1 MITLFVRMGFLAAVV
16 MVEAASGQVS
26 LLELRAINGALDDA
40 AVVGLSADGTTVV
53 GRSTKTYTQMATLW
67 KNGGAPVNL
76 GTLYPP
82 GYQVSSMAT
91 GVSGDGSIVAGF
103 SDSTSADRR
112 DGFRWTAGSGMKALP
127 NTGGSSNYFRVSGDG
142 STIVGEFYPGTRDRM
157 PSRWR
162 ESTGVQ
168 ILAGLEDRPGIANG
182 TSSDGNTVA
191 GWLRVPNTSDEEAF
205 AWNQTTGPTTLPLL
219 VPWNRKSGALDIS
232 ANGMVAVGSCRNQ
245 SDNPEAVRWRDT
257 GASGWTIEA
266 LGMLPGGRSSYAQSA
281 SGDGS
286 IVGGLTRWASGYTEG
301 TLWTPDL
308 GTVTLNQFAAHHGL
322 DLSGWKFD
330 VIMDISDD
338 GRTFIADAFNPQ
350 GARRATVLHVPAP
363 MAASVFA
370 GMGALM
376 IRRRR
381 SQK

>member
-1 MITLFVRMGFLAAVV
+1 MNTFLVRMGFLAAVV
-16 MVEAASGQVS
+16 MGQAATGQVS
-26 LLELRAINGALDDA
+26 LVELRAINGALDDA

-182 TSSDGNTVA
+182 TSTDGNTVA
-191 GWLRVPNTSDEEAF
+191 GWLRVPDTSDNEAF
-205 AWNQTTGPTTLPLL
+205 AWNQVTGPTTLPLL
-219 VPWNRKSGALDIS
+219 APWNRKSEALDIS

-245 SDNPEAVRWRDT
+245 SGRVEAVRWTNT
-257 GASGWTIEA
+257 GVNGWMVQA
-266 LGMLPGGRSSYAQSA
+266 LGALPGGNLSYAQSA

-286 IVGGLTRWASGYTEG
+286 IVGGITKWESGDTEG

-322 DLSGWKFD
+322 DLAGWKFG
-330 VIMDISDD
+330 VIMDISDG

-350 GARRATVLHVPAP
+350 GGRRATVLHVPAP
-363 MAASVFA
+363 MAGSAFA
-370 GMGALM
+370 GMSVLM
-376 IRRRR
+376 IRRRQ

>member
-1 MITLFVRMGFLAAVV
+1 MSDFLIRMGFLAVV
-16 MVEAASGQVS
+16 AMGQAAFGQVS
-26 LLELRAINGALDDA
+26 LIELRAINGALDGA

-53 GRSTKTYTQMATLW
+53 GRSSVVSTQKATLW
-67 KNGGAPVNL
+67 KNGGSPVNL

-82 GYQVSSMAT
+82 SAQVHSTAT
-91 GVSGDGSIVAGF
+91 GVSGDGSIVAGV
-103 SDSTSADRR
+103 SDAPGPDRR
-112 DGFRWTAGSGMKALP
+112 DGFRWTEGTGMQALP
-127 NTGGSSNYFRVSGDG
+127 YTAESTNYFRVSGDG
-142 STIVGEFYPGTRDRM
+142 STIIGEFYPGTQDRM

-168 ILAGLEDRPGIANG
+168 ILAGLENRPGMATG
-182 TSSDGNTVA
+182 TSTDGNTVA
-191 GWLRVPNTSDEEAF
+191 GWLRVPDTSDNEAF
-205 AWNQTTGPTTLPLL
+205 AWSQTTGPTTLPLL
-219 VPWNRKSGALDIS
+219 VPWNRKSEAHDIS
-232 ANGMVAVGSCRNQ
+232 ANGKVAVGSCGNQ
-245 SDNPEAVRWRDT
+245 SRSNEAVRWTNRV
-257 GASGWTIEA
+257 ASGWTIEA
-266 LGMLPGGRSSYAQSA
+266 LGALPGGVSSYAEST

-286 IVGGLTRWASGYTEG
+286 IVGGLTRWASGTTEG

-322 DLSGWKFD
+322 DLTGWKFD

-350 GARRATVLHVPAP
+350 GSRRATVLHVPAP
-363 MAASVFA
+363 TSASAFA
-370 GMGALM
+370 GMCVLM

>member
-127 NTGGSSNYFRVSGDG
+127 NTGGSSNYFRVSGTDQRSSG
-142 STIVGEFYPGTRDRM
+142 SSIPG
-157 PSRWR
+157 
-162 ESTGVQ
+162 
-168 ILAGLEDRPGIANG
+168 LGIACRP
-182 TSSDGNTVA
+182 A
-191 GWLRVPNTSDEEAF
+191 GVRVPESRYSR
-205 AWNQTTGPTTLPLL
+205 AWKTG
-219 VPWNRKSGALDIS
+219 R
-232 ANGMVAVGSCRNQ
+232 
-245 SDNPEAVRWRDT
+245 E
-257 GASGWTIEA
+257 
-266 LGMLPGGRSSYAQSA
+266 
-281 SGDGS
+281 
-286 IVGGLTRWASGYTEG
+286 
-301 TLWTPDL
+301 
-308 GTVTLNQFAAHHGL
+308 
-322 DLSGWKFD
+322 
-330 VIMDISDD
+330 
-338 GRTFIADAFNPQ
+338 
-350 GARRATVLHVPAP
+350 
-363 MAASVFA
+363 
-370 GMGALM
+370 
-376 IRRRR
+376 
-381 SQK
+381 